1 MGAWRRGTEH
11 YEVRTIP
18 RIRSQPLPLPSGP
31 SSSPILFSRGED
43 PSVRALHC
51 RQRTGAGRHAAHA
64 GCARRLGA
72 PGLRPL
78 LLQVEGASHR
88 PSLCLE
94 WGVSAVFLHFLGLR
108 RETLRTPG
116 GPRRRWPRCRQ
127 ASAQPPVK
135 AWLPRA
141 GTTARGL
148 CSSGPGQ
155 PPARGLLATSF
166 GLEMCSTFRVD
177 NRWQQTEQEKAFVTL
192 QPAVK
197 TVCVDGCNQP
207 MASVPSGSSP
217 GCWRTAVALEDR
229 GHRDSA
235 PSSHTAWQRQ
245 STTLKRLK
253 RQVIREGALLRWTD
267 KT

>member
-1 MGAWRRGTEH
+1 MREWCSRIPNSCCRASSEVSLASSVSCNSSNCLQSNFWEPGEGEQR

-51 RQRTGAGRHAAHA
+51 GQRAGAGRHAACA

-88 PSLCLE
+88 LSLCLE

-108 RETLRTPG
+108 REMLRTPG
-116 GPRRRWPRCRQ
+116 GPRRLWPRCRQ
-127 ASAQPPVK
+127 AGAQPPVK

-141 GTTARGL
+141 GTTARVL
-148 CSSGPGQ
+148 CSSGPGPSLLPRGSL
-155 PPARGLLATSF
+155 PPFL
-166 GLEMCSTFRVD
+166 D
-177 NRWQQTEQEKAFVTL
+177 
-192 QPAVK
+192 
-197 TVCVDGCNQP
+197 
-207 MASVPSGSSP
+207 
-217 GCWRTAVALEDR
+217 
-229 GHRDSA
+229 
-235 PSSHTAWQRQ
+235 
-245 STTLKRLK
+245 
-253 RQVIREGALLRWTD
+253 
-267 KT
+267 